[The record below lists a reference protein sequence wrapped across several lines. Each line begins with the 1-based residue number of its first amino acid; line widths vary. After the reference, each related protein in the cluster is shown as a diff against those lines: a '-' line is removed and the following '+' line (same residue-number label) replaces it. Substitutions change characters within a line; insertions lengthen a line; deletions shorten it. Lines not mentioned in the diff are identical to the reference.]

1 MFRSS
6 NDAGKTFENKI
17 NLSNTTNSEF
27 IDAEIAADGTKVTV
41 TWWERNQISNEP
53 VMRISTD
60 GGKTF
65 GPLLKL
71 ATNGSLSTR

>member
-1 MFRSS
+1 MFRAS

-17 NLSNTTNSEF
+17 NLSNTTNSES
-27 IDAEIAADGTKVTV
+27 IDAEIAADGTKGIV
-41 TWWERNQISNEP
+41 TWWERNQTRNEP
-53 VMRISTD
+53 VMKISTD